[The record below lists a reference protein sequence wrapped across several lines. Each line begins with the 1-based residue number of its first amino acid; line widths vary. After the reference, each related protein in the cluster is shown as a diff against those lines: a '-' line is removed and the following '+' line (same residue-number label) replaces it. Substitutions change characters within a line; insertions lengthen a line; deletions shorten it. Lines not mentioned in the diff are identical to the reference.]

1 MDLAIVINTVVFQ
14 YSELDFLMLMFD
26 LLGGGV
32 ILLLALLSAT
42 TESKN
47 QVKRRFFLDVVVA
60 QSTALTF
67 SIVSEGSTSRVMV
80 LPVKVLT
87 KICIP
92 PLKQEVRPKEEQDGC
107 LCYY

>member
-32 ILLLALLSAT
+32 ILLLALFSAT

-47 QVKRRFFLDVVVA
+47 QVKSRFFLDV
-60 QSTALTF
+60 
-67 SIVSEGSTSRVMV
+67 
-80 LPVKVLT
+80 
-87 KICIP
+87 
-92 PLKQEVRPKEEQDGC
+92 
-107 LCYY
+107 

>member
-32 ILLLALLSAT
+32 ILLLAPLSAT

-47 QVKRRFFLDVVVA
+47 QVKSRFFLDVVVA
-60 QSTALTF
+60 QSTAILELFAGENQTLLIWRD
-67 SIVSEGSTSRVMV
+67 SLLILDLGLDILDSV
-80 LPVKVLT
+80 
-87 KICIP
+87 
-92 PLKQEVRPKEEQDGC
+92 
-107 LCYY
+107 

>member
-1 MDLAIVINTVVFQ
+1 MGSHENTGTTLFSGALTSQTMDLAIVINTVVFQ

-47 QVKRRFFLDVVVA
+47 QVKSRFCK
-60 QSTALTF
+60 Q
-67 SIVSEGSTSRVMV
+67 
-80 LPVKVLT
+80 
-87 KICIP
+87 KIIS
-92 PLKQEVRPKEEQDGC
+92 
-107 LCYY
+107 